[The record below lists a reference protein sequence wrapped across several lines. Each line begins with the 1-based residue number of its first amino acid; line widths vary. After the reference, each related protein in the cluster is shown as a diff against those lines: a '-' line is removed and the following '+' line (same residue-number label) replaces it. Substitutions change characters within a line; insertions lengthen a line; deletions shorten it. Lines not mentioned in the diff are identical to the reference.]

1 MTAAINTSTST
12 IAILLCTYQGETFL
26 AQQLDSIANQ
36 THRHWKL
43 YVADDGSTDSTRA
56 ILEDYQS
63 RWGADRLHISDGPQR
78 GFVAN
83 FLTLL
88 CRDTVH
94 ADYYA
99 YCDQDDLWEPDKLE
113 RALRFVS
120 SVPAE
125 NPQQT
130 PTLYASRTRLI
141 DGSGAS
147 LGFSPRFMRPPSFA
161 NALVQNIGG
170 GNTMVFNEAARQ
182 LLKSAGAADVP
193 AHDWWTYLVVS
204 GCGGAVRYDPNPN
217 VQYRQHAKNHMGTN
231 RGFAARFSRARM
243 LLDGHFRTWNTRN
256 LTALHALRPQ
266 LTPENQK
273 ILDNFTAVRSDRLF
287 TRLAAL
293 RRSSVYR
300 QTLGGNLGLFVAACG
315 GKL

>member
-1 MTAAINTSTST
+1 MSASLNTPSST
-12 IAILLCTYQGETFL
+12 IAILLCVYQGETFL
-26 AQQLDSIANQ
+26 AQQLDTIARQ

-43 YVADDGSTDSTRA
+43 YAADDGSTDRTRA

-63 RWGADRLHISDGPQR
+63 QWGTDRLHITDGPQC
-78 GFVAN
+78 GFAAN

-88 CRDTVH
+88 CRDAVH

-99 YCDQDDLWEPDKLE
+99 YCDHDDLWAPDKLE

-120 SVPAE
+120 PFPAE
-125 NPQQT
+125 KPA
-130 PTLYASRTRLI
+130 LYASRTKLI
-141 DGSGAS
+141 DASGAS
-147 LGFSPRFMRPPSFA
+147 LGFSPRFTRPPTFT

-170 GNTMVFNEAARQ
+170 GNTMLFNEAARR
-182 LLKSAGAADVP
+182 LLKNAGVVDVS

-204 GCGGAVRYDPNPN
+204 GYGGTVLYDPTPS
-217 VQYRQHAKNHMGTN
+217 VQYRQHVKNQMGTN
-231 RGFAARFSRARM
+231 LGITAKLTRIRM

-266 LTPENQK
+266 LTPENK
-273 ILDNFTAVRSDRLF
+273 KTLDTFTAVRSDSLFARL
-287 TRLAAL
+287 TAL
-293 RRSSVYR
+293 RRSGVYR
-300 QTLGGNLGLFVAACG
+300 QTFGGNLGLFVAACG